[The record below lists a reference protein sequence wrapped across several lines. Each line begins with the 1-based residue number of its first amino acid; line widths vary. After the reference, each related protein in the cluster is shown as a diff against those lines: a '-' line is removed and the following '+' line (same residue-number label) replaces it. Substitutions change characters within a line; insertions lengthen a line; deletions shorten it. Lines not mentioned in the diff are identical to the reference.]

1 MASKDILSPKLGVIP
16 QDTVITV
23 VDNDKIL
30 WNGQYVYRF
39 LTYFSMELVEETNN
53 KYIQQPTIYAS
64 LPQIKN
70 VVTNGHDDGISEQIF
85 NNISNWTFAFD
96 IQDINI
102 PDLSLPDLSL
112 PDININID
120 LTDFNMSMKELE
132 QITKELNDLNLK
144 EAIKV
149 MNGALRLA
157 NDGMQQMKQGVSQ
170 ANEAI
175 NQANEGMGQM
185 NQGVNQVNSAIKG
198 MNEGINQANKGMKQM
213 I

>member
-1 MASKDILSPKLGVIP
+1 
-16 QDTVITV
+16 
-23 VDNDKIL
+23 
-30 WNGQYVYRF
+30 
-39 LTYFSMELVEETNN
+39 MELVEETNN